1 MPIGANTQLPFP
13 ANGVIYVED
22 APITG
27 SNGCSGAKYSSHRSP
42 ASKRSKT
49 TLRCLRRQCHRGCR
63 GDIIVQGQLYG
74 HLTLAANNNVIADGD
89 LTYCLDPNTRLGV
102 NTPTCVAPTHVAV
115 ALQNPSTPDNPTPV
129 SWNSRPRPL
138 SAARQCWD

>member
-22 APITG
+22 APSPDPMAAQGEVLVPTG
-27 SNGCSGAKYSSHRSP
+27 HRRARGP
-42 ASKRSKT
+42 KQP
-49 TLRCLRRQCHRGCR
+49 LRCLRRQCTEGCR

-102 NTPTCVAPTHVAV
+102 NTPTCVAPTMWRWHYRTEHAG
-115 ALQNPSTPDNPTPV
+115 Q
-129 SWNSRPRPL
+129 PRPP
-138 SAARQCWD
+138 